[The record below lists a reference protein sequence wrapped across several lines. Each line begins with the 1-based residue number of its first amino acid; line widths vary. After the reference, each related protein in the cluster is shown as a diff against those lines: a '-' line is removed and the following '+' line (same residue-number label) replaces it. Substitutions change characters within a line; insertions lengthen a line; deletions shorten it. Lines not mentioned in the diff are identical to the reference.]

1 MTEIFMEI
9 WIQSII
15 IGNYIMIT
23 APHAPIILAVFAGML
38 LIAGGLFINIKR
50 NQ

>member
-15 IGNYIMIT
+15 ISNYIMIT
-23 APHAPIILAVFAGML
+23 APHSPIILAVFGVLL
-38 LIAGGLFINIKR
+38 LIAVGLFINIKR

>member
-1 MTEIFMEI
+1 MTEILTEI

-15 IGNYIMIT
+15 IGNYIDH
-23 APHAPIILAVFAGML
+23 AEHAPAILGMFGVLLLVAAVLAF
-38 LIAGGLFINIKR
+38 NIKR